1 MGPDEYHDR
10 YPDAHRPGLDNNAYT
25 NIMAVW
31 VICRALDILE
41 VLSVER
47 KEELFSIL
55 NLGTEEI
62 RHWQD
67 VSRKMRIVFH
77 GNGIISQFEGY
88 HQLEEF
94 DWEGYKEKYGDI
106 QRLDRILEL
115 EEDTPNRYKVSK
127 QADVL
132 MLFYLFSSEE
142 LKVLFE
148 RMGYDFDSDCI
159 PQNIDYYLQRTSD
172 GSTLSKIVHSWVLA
186 RSDRPRSWS
195 LFKEALE
202 SDVSDIQGGTTPE
215 GIHLGAMAG
224 TVDYLQRGATGI
236 ETRDDILWLNPCLP
250 GEVEQIRM
258 RIRYRG
264 HSMDLKINS
273 ENIVIETRPSEDESI
288 SVGFGEKVYRLAG
301 DEKLEIELE
310 PDESCV

>member
-1 MGPDEYHDR
+1 
-10 YPDAHRPGLDNNAYT
+10 
-25 NIMAVW
+25 
-31 VICRALDILE
+31 
-41 VLSVER
+41 
-47 KEELFSIL
+47 
-55 NLGTEEI
+55 
-62 RHWQD
+62 
-67 VSRKMRIVFH
+67 MRIVFH

-88 HQLEEF
+88 HQLEEL
-94 DWEGYKEKYGDI
+94 DWEGYRTKYGNI
-106 QRLDRILEL
+106 QRLDRLLEL

-186 RSDRPRSWS
+186 RSDRPRSWH

-236 ETRDDILWLNPCLP
+236 ETRDDILWVNPCLP
-250 GEVEQIRM
+250 EEVEQIRL

-273 ENIVIETRPSEDESI
+273 EDIVIETLPSEEEPISI
-288 SVGFGEKVYRLAG
+288 GFGDRVYRLTG
-301 DEKLEIELE
+301 EEKLEIALE
-310 PDESCV
+310 PDASCV